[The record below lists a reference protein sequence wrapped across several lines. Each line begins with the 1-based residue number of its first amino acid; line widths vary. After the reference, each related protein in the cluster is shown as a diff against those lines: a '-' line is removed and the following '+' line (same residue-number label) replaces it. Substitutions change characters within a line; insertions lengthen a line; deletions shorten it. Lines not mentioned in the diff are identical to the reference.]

1 MADNWQTTFYSD
13 NSNKMEKLI
22 NKSFEKIIFL
32 FKPHLFKRNIFKL
45 YFYKIFYLIF
55 KKIITSPI
63 LINFGQF
70 KMFAYNNNKDLSKFM
85 LKNLNVWD
93 GFQVERIN
101 NIFKNKKSLFIDCGC
116 SFGSYSVPIAK
127 LNSTDSKVIAIDAST
142 VATRRLKE
150 NVLLNDINNIEI
162 YNLAIGKEEGYAN
175 FNEDLNLLPNSGS
188 FRFDS
193 FGKKLRVTTL
203 DIILEQQ
210 LLDSFEVI
218 FVKMDLEGYEFDGLL
233 GFKKNI
239 VKYKP
244 IILFEFSR
252 MLLQNTSFSENA
264 FNLFL
269 KEISYEIKDY
279 DNNIYSIEQLV
290 KDMNSKDEK
299 YEILADFLLVSK
311 NN

>member
-1 MADNWQTTFYSD
+1 
-13 NSNKMEKLI
+13 MEKLI

-127 LNSTDSKVIAIDAST
+127 LNSADSKVIAIDASS
-142 VATRRLKE
+142 VAIRRLKE
-150 NVLLNDINNIEI
+150 NIFLNDINNIEI

-193 FGKKLRVTTL
+193 SGKKLRITTL

-210 LLDSFEVI
+210 SLDSFEVI

-269 KEISYEIKDY
+269 KETSYEIKDY

>member
-1 MADNWQTTFYSD
+1 
-13 NSNKMEKLI
+13 MEKLI

-127 LNSTDSKVIAIDAST
+127 LNSTDSKVIAIDASSL
-142 VATRRLKE
+142 AIRRLKE
-150 NVLLNDINNIEI
+150 NVFLNEINNIEI
-162 YNLAIGKEEGYAN
+162 YNLAIGKEKGYAN

-193 FGKKLRVTTL
+193 SGKKLRITTL

-210 LLDSFEVI
+210 SLDSFEVI

-239 VKYKP
+239 LKYKP

-252 MLLQNTSFSENA
+252 MLLKNTTFSENA

-269 KEISYEIKDY
+269 KETSYEIKDY

-290 KDMNSKDEK
+290 KEMNSKNEK
-299 YEILADFLLVSK
+299 YELLADFLLVSK
-311 NN
+311 K

>member
-218 FVKMDLEGYEFDGLL
+218 FVKMDLEGYEFDCLL

-239 VKYKP
+239 LKYKP

-252 MLLQNTSFSENA
+252 MLLENTTFSENA

-269 KEISYEIKDY
+269 KETSYEIKDY

-290 KDMNSKDEK
+290 KEMNNKNEK
-299 YEILADFLLVSK
+299 YEVLADFLLVSK
-311 NN
+311 K

>member
-1 MADNWQTTFYSD
+1 
-13 NSNKMEKLI
+13 MEKLI

-45 YFYKIFYLIF
+45 YFYKIFYLVF

-63 LINFGQF
+63 LINFGEF

-127 LNSTDSKVIAIDAST
+127 LNSADSKVIAIDASS
-142 VATRRLKE
+142 VAIRRLKE
-150 NVLLNDINNIEI
+150 NIFLNDINNIEI

-193 FGKKLRVTTL
+193 SGKKLRITTL

-210 LLDSFEVI
+210 SLDSFEVI

-269 KEISYEIKDY
+269 KETSYEIKDY

>member
-1 MADNWQTTFYSD
+1 M
-13 NSNKMEKLI
+13 KKLI
-22 NKSFEKIIFL
+22 NKSFEKIIFF

-63 LINFGQF
+63 LINFGEF

-93 GFQVERIN
+93 GFQVEKIN

-127 LNSTDSKVIAIDAST
+127 LNTTDSKVIAIDASS
-142 VATRRLKE
+142 VATTRLKE
-150 NVLLNDINNIEI
+150 NILLNDIKNIEI
-162 YNLAIGKEEGYAN
+162 YNIGIGKEEGYAN
-175 FNEDLNLLPNSGS
+175 FNEDLDLLPNSGS

-210 LLDSFEVI
+210 SLDIFEVI

-239 VKYKP
+239 VRYKP

-252 MLLQNTSFSENA
+252 MLLQNTTFSENA

-269 KEISYEIKDY
+269 KEMSYEIKDY

-290 KDMNSKDEK
+290 KEMNSKNEK
-299 YEILADFLLVSK
+299 YEVLADFLLVSK
-311 NN
+311 K

>member
-1 MADNWQTTFYSD
+1 
-13 NSNKMEKLI
+13 MEKLI

-45 YFYKIFYLIF
+45 YFYKIFYLVF
-55 KKIITSPI
+55 KKIIMSPI
-63 LINFGQF
+63 LINFGEF

-127 LNSTDSKVIAIDAST
+127 LNSTNSKVIAIDAST

-193 FGKKLRVTTL
+193 SGKKLRITTL

-210 LLDSFEVI
+210 SLDSFEVI

-269 KEISYEIKDY
+269 KETSYEIKDY

-290 KDMNSKDEK
+290 KEMNSKNEK
-299 YEILADFLLVSK
+299 YEVLADFLLVSK
-311 NN
+311 KKLIFRQTTF

>member
-1 MADNWQTTFYSD
+1 
-13 NSNKMEKLI
+13 
-22 NKSFEKIIFL
+22 
-32 FKPHLFKRNIFKL
+32 
-45 YFYKIFYLIF
+45 
-55 KKIITSPI
+55 
-63 LINFGQF
+63 
-70 KMFAYNNNKDLSKFM
+70 M

-127 LNSTDSKVIAIDAST
+127 LNSTDSKVIAIDASSL
-142 VATRRLKE
+142 AIRRLKE
-150 NVLLNDINNIEI
+150 NVFLNDINNIEI

-193 FGKKLRVTTL
+193 SGKKLRITTL

-210 LLDSFEVI
+210 SLDSFEVI

-269 KEISYEIKDY
+269 KETSYEIKDY
-279 DNNIYSIEQLV
+279 DNNIYSIEKLV
-290 KDMNSKDEK
+290 KEMNSKDEK
-299 YEILADFLLVSK
+299 YEVLADFLLVSK

>member
-1 MADNWQTTFYSD
+1 
-13 NSNKMEKLI
+13 MEKLI

-55 KKIITSPI
+55 KKITTSPI
-63 LINFGQF
+63 LINFGEF

-127 LNSTDSKVIAIDAST
+127 LNSTDSKVIAIDASSL
-142 VATRRLKE
+142 AIRRLKE
-150 NVLLNDINNIEI
+150 NVFLNEINNIEI
-162 YNLAIGKEEGYAN
+162 YNLAIGKEKGYAN

-193 FGKKLRVTTL
+193 SGKKLRITTL

-210 LLDSFEVI
+210 SLDSFEVI

-269 KEISYEIKDY
+269 KETSYEIKDY

-290 KDMNSKDEK
+290 KEMNSKDEK
-299 YEILADFLLVSK
+299 YEVLADFLLVSK

>member
-1 MADNWQTTFYSD
+1 
-13 NSNKMEKLI
+13 MEKLI

-55 KKIITSPI
+55 KKITTSPI
-63 LINFGQF
+63 LINFGEF

-93 GFQVERIN
+93 GFQVERVN

-127 LNSTDSKVIAIDAST
+127 LNSTDSKVIAIDASS
-142 VATRRLKE
+142 VAIRRLKE
-150 NVLLNDINNIEI
+150 NVFLNDINNIEI

-193 FGKKLRVTTL
+193 SGKKLRITTL

-210 LLDSFEVI
+210 PLDSFEVI
-218 FVKMDLEGYEFDGLL
+218 FVKMDLEGYEFDGLM

-269 KEISYEIKDY
+269 KETSYEIKDC

-290 KDMNSKDEK
+290 KEMNSKDEK
-299 YEILADFLLVSK
+299 YEVLADFLLVSK

>member
-1 MADNWQTTFYSD
+1 
-13 NSNKMEKLI
+13 MEKLI

-55 KKIITSPI
+55 KKITTSPI
-63 LINFGQF
+63 LINFGEF

-127 LNSTDSKVIAIDAST
+127 LNSTDSKVIAIDASSL
-142 VATRRLKE
+142 AIRRLKE
-150 NVLLNDINNIEI
+150 NVFLNDINNIEI

-188 FRFDS
+188 FRFDFS
-193 FGKKLRVTTL
+193 GKKLRITTL
-203 DIILEQQ
+203 DIILERQS
-210 LLDSFEVI
+210 LDSFEVI

-269 KEISYEIKDY
+269 KETSYEIKDY

-290 KDMNSKDEK
+290 KEMNSKEEK
-299 YEILADFLLVSK
+299 YEVLADFLLVSK
-311 NN
+311 K

>member
-127 LNSTDSKVIAIDAST
+127 LNSTNSKVIAIDAST

-188 FRFDS
+188 FRLDS

-210 LLDSFEVI
+210 FLDSFEVV

-252 MLLQNTSFSENA
+252 MLLKNTTFSENA

-269 KEISYEIKDY
+269 KETSYEIKDY

-290 KDMNSKDEK
+290 KEMNSKNEK
-299 YEILADFLLVSK
+299 YEVLADFLLVSK
-311 NN
+311 K

>member
-1 MADNWQTTFYSD
+1 
-13 NSNKMEKLI
+13 MEKLI

-150 NVLLNDINNIEI
+150 NVLLYDINNIEI

-193 FGKKLRVTTL
+193 SGKKLRITTL

-210 LLDSFEVI
+210 SLDSFEVI

-269 KEISYEIKDY
+269 KETSYEIKDY

-290 KDMNSKDEK
+290 KEMNSKDEK
-299 YEILADFLLVSK
+299 YEVLADFLLVSK

>member
-1 MADNWQTTFYSD
+1 
-13 NSNKMEKLI
+13 MEKLI

-63 LINFGQF
+63 LINFGEF

-85 LKNLNVWD
+85 LKNLNMWD

-127 LNSTDSKVIAIDAST
+127 LNSTDSKVIAIDASF

-162 YNLAIGKEEGYAN
+162 YNLAIGKEESYAN

-193 FGKKLRVTTL
+193 SGKKLRITTL
-203 DIILEQQ
+203 DIILEKQS
-210 LLDSFEVI
+210 LDSFEVI

-239 VKYKP
+239 LKYKP

-252 MLLQNTSFSENA
+252 MLLENRTFSENA

-269 KEISYEIKDY
+269 KETSYEIKDY

-290 KDMNSKDEK
+290 KEINSKNEK
-299 YEILADFLLVSK
+299 YEVLADFLLVSK
-311 NN
+311 K

>member
-1 MADNWQTTFYSD
+1 
-13 NSNKMEKLI
+13 MEKLI
-22 NKSFEKIIFL
+22 NKIFEKIIFF
-32 FKPHLFKRNIFKL
+32 FKPHLFKRNNFKL

-63 LINFGQF
+63 LINFSEF

-93 GFQVERIN
+93 GFQVEKIN

-127 LNSTDSKVIAIDAST
+127 LNTTDSKVIAIDASS
-142 VATRRLKE
+142 VATARLKE
-150 NVLLNDINNIEI
+150 NVLLNDIKNIEI
-162 YNLAIGKEEGYAN
+162 YNIGIGKEEGYAN
-175 FNEDLNLLPNSGS
+175 FNEDLDLLPNSGS

-210 LLDSFEVI
+210 CLDSFEVI

-239 VKYKP
+239 VRYKP

-252 MLLQNTSFSENA
+252 MLLQNTTFSENA

-269 KEISYEIKDY
+269 KEMSYEIKDY
-279 DNNIYSIEQLV
+279 NNNIYSIEQLV
-290 KDMNSKDEK
+290 KEMNSKNEK
-299 YEILADFLLVSK
+299 YEVLADFLLVSK
-311 NN
+311 K

>member
-1 MADNWQTTFYSD
+1 
-13 NSNKMEKLI
+13 MERLI

-45 YFYKIFYLIF
+45 YFYKIFYLVF
-55 KKIITSPI
+55 KKIIMSPI
-63 LINFGQF
+63 LINFGEF

-127 LNSTDSKVIAIDAST
+127 LNSADSKVIAIDASS
-142 VATRRLKE
+142 VAIRRLKE
-150 NVLLNDINNIEI
+150 NIFLNDINNIEI

-193 FGKKLRVTTL
+193 SGKKLRITTL

-210 LLDSFEVI
+210 SLDSFEVI

-269 KEISYEIKDY
+269 KETSYEIKDY

-290 KDMNSKDEK
+290 KEMNSKDEK
-299 YEILADFLLVSK
+299 YEVLADFLLVSK

>member
-239 VKYKP
+239 AKYKP

-252 MLLQNTSFSENA
+252 MLLKNKAFSENA

-269 KEISYEIKDY
+269 KETSYEIKDY

-290 KDMNSKDEK
+290 KEMNSKNEK
-299 YEILADFLLVSK
+299 YEVLADFLLVSK
-311 NN
+311 K

>member
-1 MADNWQTTFYSD
+1 
-13 NSNKMEKLI
+13 MEKLI

-193 FGKKLRVTTL
+193 SGKKLRITTL

-210 LLDSFEVI
+210 SLDSFEVI

-252 MLLQNTSFSENA
+252 MLLQNTTFSENA

-269 KEISYEIKDY
+269 KETSYEIKDY

>member
-1 MADNWQTTFYSD
+1 
-13 NSNKMEKLI
+13 MEKLI

-127 LNSTDSKVIAIDAST
+127 LNSTDSKVIAIDASS
-142 VATRRLKE
+142 VAIRRLKE
-150 NVLLNDINNIEI
+150 NIFLNDINNIEI
-162 YNLAIGKEEGYAN
+162 YNLAIGKKEGYAN

-193 FGKKLRVTTL
+193 SGKKLRITTL

-210 LLDSFEVI
+210 SLDSFEVI

>member
-1 MADNWQTTFYSD
+1 
-13 NSNKMEKLI
+13 MEKLI

-55 KKIITSPI
+55 KKITTSPI
-63 LINFGQF
+63 LINFGEF

-127 LNSTDSKVIAIDAST
+127 LNSTDSKVIAIDASSL
-142 VATRRLKE
+142 AIRRLKE
-150 NVLLNDINNIEI
+150 NVFLNDINNIEI

-193 FGKKLRVTTL
+193 SGKKLRITTL

-210 LLDSFEVI
+210 PLDSFEVI

-269 KEISYEIKDY
+269 KETSYEIKDY
-279 DNNIYSIEQLV
+279 DNNIYSIEKLV
-290 KDMNSKDEK
+290 KEMNSKDEK
-299 YEILADFLLVSK
+299 YEVLADFLLVSK

>member
-1 MADNWQTTFYSD
+1 
-13 NSNKMEKLI
+13 MEKLI
-22 NKSFEKIIFL
+22 NKIFEKIIFF
-32 FKPHLFKRNIFKL
+32 FKPHLFKRNNFKL

-63 LINFGQF
+63 LINFGEF

-93 GFQVERIN
+93 GFQVEKIN

-127 LNSTDSKVIAIDAST
+127 LNTNDSKVIAIDASS
-142 VATRRLKE
+142 VATARLKE
-150 NVLLNDINNIEI
+150 NVLLNDIKNIEI
-162 YNLAIGKEEGYAN
+162 YNIGIGKEEGYAN
-175 FNEDLNLLPNSGS
+175 FNEDLDLLPNSGS

-210 LLDSFEVI
+210 SLDSFEVI

-239 VKYKP
+239 VRYKP

-252 MLLQNTSFSENA
+252 MLLQNTTFSESA

-269 KEISYEIKDY
+269 KEMSYEIKDY
-279 DNNIYSIEQLV
+279 NNNIYSIEKLV
-290 KDMNSKDEK
+290 KEMNSKNEK
-299 YEILADFLLVSK
+299 YEVLADFLLVSK
-311 NN
+311 K

>member
-1 MADNWQTTFYSD
+1 
-13 NSNKMEKLI
+13 MEKLI

-55 KKIITSPI
+55 KKITTSPI
-63 LINFGQF
+63 LINFGEF

-127 LNSTDSKVIAIDAST
+127 LNSTDSKVIAIDASSL
-142 VATRRLKE
+142 AIRRLKE
-150 NVLLNDINNIEI
+150 NVFLNEINNIEI
-162 YNLAIGKEEGYAN
+162 YNLAIGKEKGYAN

-193 FGKKLRVTTL
+193 SGKKLRITTL

-210 LLDSFEVI
+210 SLDSFEVI

-269 KEISYEIKDY
+269 KETSYEIKDY

-290 KDMNSKDEK
+290 KEMNSKDEK

>member
-1 MADNWQTTFYSD
+1 
-13 NSNKMEKLI
+13 MEKLI

-32 FKPHLFKRNIFKL
+32 FKPHLFKRNIFRL

-63 LINFGQF
+63 LINFGEF
-70 KMFAYNNNKDLSKFM
+70 KMFSYNNNKDLSKFM

-127 LNSTDSKVIAIDAST
+127 LNSTDSKVIAIDASS
-142 VATRRLKE
+142 VAIRRLKE
-150 NVLLNDINNIEI
+150 NVFLNDINNIEI

-193 FGKKLRVTTL
+193 SGKKLRITTL

-210 LLDSFEVI
+210 SLDSFEVI

-269 KEISYEIKDY
+269 KETSYEIKDY

-290 KDMNSKDEK
+290 KEMNSKDEK
-299 YEILADFLLVSK
+299 YEVLADFLLVSK

>member
-1 MADNWQTTFYSD
+1 
-13 NSNKMEKLI
+13 MEKLI

-55 KKIITSPI
+55 KKITTSPI
-63 LINFGQF
+63 LINFGEF

-127 LNSTDSKVIAIDAST
+127 LNSADSKVIAIDASS
-142 VATRRLKE
+142 VAIRRLKE
-150 NVLLNDINNIEI
+150 NIFLNDINNIEI

-193 FGKKLRVTTL
+193 SGKKLRITTL

-210 LLDSFEVI
+210 SLDSFEVI

-252 MLLQNTSFSENA
+252 MLLKNTTFSENT

-269 KEISYEIKDY
+269 KETSYEIKDY

-290 KDMNSKDEK
+290 KEMNSKNEK
-299 YEILADFLLVSK
+299 YEVLADFLLVSK
-311 NN
+311 K

>member
-1 MADNWQTTFYSD
+1 
-13 NSNKMEKLI
+13 MEKLI

-45 YFYKIFYLIF
+45 YFYKIFYLVF
-55 KKIITSPI
+55 KKIIMSPI
-63 LINFGQF
+63 LINFGEF

-127 LNSTDSKVIAIDAST
+127 LNSTNSKVIAIDAST

-193 FGKKLRVTTL
+193 SGKKLRITTL

-210 LLDSFEVI
+210 SLDSFEVI

-269 KEISYEIKDY
+269 KETSYEIKDY

>member
-1 MADNWQTTFYSD
+1 
-13 NSNKMEKLI
+13 MEKSI

-55 KKIITSPI
+55 KKITTSPI
-63 LINFGQF
+63 LINFGEF

-127 LNSTDSKVIAIDAST
+127 LNSTDSKVIAIDASSL
-142 VATRRLKE
+142 AIRRLKE
-150 NVLLNDINNIEI
+150 NVFLNEINNIEI

-193 FGKKLRVTTL
+193 SGKKLRITTL

-210 LLDSFEVI
+210 SLDSFEVI

-269 KEISYEIKDY
+269 KETSYEIKDY
-279 DNNIYSIEQLV
+279 DNNIYSIEKLV
-290 KDMNSKDEK
+290 KEMNSKDEK
-299 YEILADFLLVSK
+299 YEVLADFLLVSK

>member
-1 MADNWQTTFYSD
+1 
-13 NSNKMEKLI
+13 MEKLI

-55 KKIITSPI
+55 KKITTSPI
-63 LINFGQF
+63 LINFGEF

-127 LNSTDSKVIAIDAST
+127 LNSTDSKVIAIDASSL
-142 VATRRLKE
+142 AIRRLKE
-150 NVLLNDINNIEI
+150 NVFLNEINNIEI
-162 YNLAIGKEEGYAN
+162 YNLAIGKEKGYAN

-193 FGKKLRVTTL
+193 SGKKLRITTL

-210 LLDSFEVI
+210 YLDSFEVI

-269 KEISYEIKDY
+269 KETSYEIKDY

-290 KDMNSKDEK
+290 KEMNSKDEK
-299 YEILADFLLVSK
+299 YEVLADFLLVSK

>member
-1 MADNWQTTFYSD
+1 
-13 NSNKMEKLI
+13 MEKLI

-55 KKIITSPI
+55 KKITTSPI
-63 LINFGQF
+63 LINFGEF

-127 LNSTDSKVIAIDAST
+127 LNSTDSKVIAIDASSL
-142 VATRRLKE
+142 AIRRLKE
-150 NVLLNDINNIEI
+150 NVFLNEINNIEI

-193 FGKKLRVTTL
+193 SGKKLRITTL

-210 LLDSFEVI
+210 SLDSFEVI

-252 MLLQNTSFSENA
+252 MLLKNTTFSENA

-269 KEISYEIKDY
+269 KETSYEIKDY

-290 KDMNSKDEK
+290 KEMNSKNEK
-299 YEILADFLLVSK
+299 YEVLADFLLVSK
-311 NN
+311 K

>member
-1 MADNWQTTFYSD
+1 
-13 NSNKMEKLI
+13 MEKLI

-45 YFYKIFYLIF
+45 YFYKIFYLVF
-55 KKIITSPI
+55 KKIIMSPI
-63 LINFGQF
+63 LINFGEF

-127 LNSTDSKVIAIDAST
+127 LNSADSKVIAIDASS
-142 VATRRLKE
+142 VAIRRLKE
-150 NVLLNDINNIEI
+150 NIFLNDINNIEI

-193 FGKKLRVTTL
+193 SGKKLRITTL

-210 LLDSFEVI
+210 SLDSFEVI

-269 KEISYEIKDY
+269 KETSYEIKDY

>member
-1 MADNWQTTFYSD
+1 
-13 NSNKMEKLI
+13 MEKLI

-127 LNSTDSKVIAIDAST
+127 LNSTDSKVIAIDASS
-142 VATRRLKE
+142 VAIRRLKE
-150 NVLLNDINNIEI
+150 NIFLNDINNIEI
-162 YNLAIGKEEGYAN
+162 YNLAIGKKEGYAN

-193 FGKKLRVTTL
+193 SGKKLRITTL

-210 LLDSFEVI
+210 SLDSFEVI
-218 FVKMDLEGYEFDGLL
+218 FVKIDLEGYEFDGLL

>member
-70 KMFAYNNNKDLSKFM
+70 KMLAYNNNKDLSKFM

-127 LNSTDSKVIAIDAST
+127 LNSTNSKVIAIDAST

-269 KEISYEIKDY
+269 KETSYEIKDY

>member
-1 MADNWQTTFYSD
+1 
-13 NSNKMEKLI
+13 MEKLI
-22 NKSFEKIIFL
+22 NKIFEKIIFF
-32 FKPHLFKRNIFKL
+32 FKPHLFKRNNFKL
-45 YFYKIFYLIF
+45 YLYKIFYLIF

-63 LINFGQF
+63 LINFGEF

-93 GFQVERIN
+93 GFQVEKIN

-127 LNSTDSKVIAIDAST
+127 LNTNDSKVIAIDASS
-142 VATRRLKE
+142 VATARLKE
-150 NVLLNDINNIEI
+150 NVLLNDIKNIEI
-162 YNLAIGKEEGYAN
+162 YNIGIGKEEGYAN
-175 FNEDLNLLPNSGS
+175 FNEDLDLLPNSGS

-210 LLDSFEVI
+210 SLDSFEVI

-239 VKYKP
+239 VRYKP

-252 MLLQNTSFSENA
+252 MLLQNTTFSESA

-269 KEISYEIKDY
+269 KEMSYEIKDY
-279 DNNIYSIEQLV
+279 NNNIYSIEQLV
-290 KDMNSKDEK
+290 KEMNSKNEK
-299 YEILADFLLVSK
+299 YEVLADFLLVSK
-311 NN
+311 K

>member
-1 MADNWQTTFYSD
+1 
-13 NSNKMEKLI
+13 MEKLI

-32 FKPHLFKRNIFKL
+32 FKPHLFKRNVFKL

-55 KKIITSPI
+55 KKIVTSPI
-63 LINFGQF
+63 LINFGEF
-70 KMFAYNNNKDLSKFM
+70 KMLAYNNNKDLSKFM

-127 LNSTDSKVIAIDAST
+127 LNSTDSKVIAIDASS
-142 VATRRLKE
+142 VATTRLKE
-150 NVLLNDINNIEI
+150 NVLLNNINNIEI

-175 FNEDLNLLPNSGS
+175 FNEDLSLLPNSGS

-193 FGKKLRVTTL
+193 LGKKLRVTTL
-203 DIILEQQ
+203 DVILEQQ
-210 LLDSFEVI
+210 SLDSFEVI

-252 MLLQNTSFSENA
+252 MLLQNKIFSENA

-269 KEISYEIKDY
+269 KETSYEIKDY

-290 KDMNSKDEK
+290 KKMNSKNEK
-299 YEILADFLLVSK
+299 YEVLADFLLVSK
-311 NN
+311 K

>member
-1 MADNWQTTFYSD
+1 
-13 NSNKMEKLI
+13 MEKLI

-32 FKPHLFKRNIFKL
+32 FKPHLFKRNVFKL

-55 KKIITSPI
+55 KKIVTSPI
-63 LINFGQF
+63 LINFGEF
-70 KMFAYNNNKDLSKFM
+70 KMLAYNNNKDLSKFM

-127 LNSTDSKVIAIDAST
+127 LNSTGSKVIAIDASS
-142 VATRRLKE
+142 VATTRLKE
-150 NVLLNDINNIEI
+150 NVLLNNINNIEI

-175 FNEDLNLLPNSGS
+175 FNEDLSLLPNSGS

-193 FGKKLRVTTL
+193 LGKKLRVTTL

-210 LLDSFEVI
+210 SLDSFEVI

-244 IILFEFSR
+244 MILFEFSR
-252 MLLQNTSFSENA
+252 MLLQNKIFSENA

-269 KEISYEIKDY
+269 KETSYEIKDY

-290 KDMNSKDEK
+290 KEMNSKNEK
-299 YEILADFLLVSK
+299 YEVLADFLLVSK
-311 NN
+311 K

>member
-1 MADNWQTTFYSD
+1 
-13 NSNKMEKLI
+13 MEKLI

-55 KKIITSPI
+55 KKITTSPI
-63 LINFGQF
+63 LINFGEF

-127 LNSTDSKVIAIDAST
+127 LNSTDSKVIAIDASSL
-142 VATRRLKE
+142 AIRRLKE
-150 NVLLNDINNIEI
+150 NVFLNEINNIEI
-162 YNLAIGKEEGYAN
+162 YNLAIGKEKGYAN

-193 FGKKLRVTTL
+193 SGKKLRITTL

-210 LLDSFEVI
+210 SLDSFEVI

-252 MLLQNTSFSENA
+252 MLLQNTTFSENA

-269 KEISYEIKDY
+269 KETSYEIKDY

-290 KDMNSKDEK
+290 KEMNSKEEK
-299 YEILADFLLVSK
+299 YEVLADFLLVSK
-311 NN
+311 K

>member
-1 MADNWQTTFYSD
+1 
-13 NSNKMEKLI
+13 MEKLI

-63 LINFGQF
+63 LINFGEF

-127 LNSTDSKVIAIDAST
+127 LNSTDSKVIAIDASSL
-142 VATRRLKE
+142 AIRRLKE
-150 NVLLNDINNIEI
+150 NVFLNDINNIEI

-193 FGKKLRVTTL
+193 SGKKLRITTL

-210 LLDSFEVI
+210 SLDSFEVI

-269 KEISYEIKDY
+269 KETSYEIKDY
-279 DNNIYSIEQLV
+279 DNNIYSIEKLV
-290 KDMNSKDEK
+290 KEMNSKDEK
-299 YEILADFLLVSK
+299 YEVLADFLLVSK

>member
-1 MADNWQTTFYSD
+1 MQ
-13 NSNKMEKLI
+13 KLI
-22 NKSFEKIIFL
+22 NKLFEKIIFF
-32 FKPHLFKRNIFKL
+32 FKPHLFKRNNFKL

-63 LINFGQF
+63 LINFSEF

-93 GFQVERIN
+93 GFQVEKIN

-127 LNSTDSKVIAIDAST
+127 LNTTDSKVIAIDASS
-142 VATRRLKE
+142 VATARLKE
-150 NVLLNDINNIEI
+150 NVLLNDIKNIEI
-162 YNLAIGKEEGYAN
+162 YNIGIGKEEGYAN
-175 FNEDLNLLPNSGS
+175 FNEDLDLLPNSGS

-210 LLDSFEVI
+210 SLDSFEVI

-239 VKYKP
+239 VRYKP

-252 MLLQNTSFSENA
+252 MLLQNTTFSESA

-269 KEISYEIKDY
+269 KEMSYEIKDY
-279 DNNIYSIEQLV
+279 NNNIYSIEQLV
-290 KDMNSKDEK
+290 KEMNSKNEK
-299 YEILADFLLVSK
+299 YEVLADFLLVSK
-311 NN
+311 K

>member
-1 MADNWQTTFYSD
+1 
-13 NSNKMEKLI
+13 MEKLI
-22 NKSFEKIIFL
+22 NKIFEKIIFF
-32 FKPHLFKRNIFKL
+32 FKPHLFKRNNFKL

-63 LINFGQF
+63 LINFSEF

-93 GFQVERIN
+93 GFQVEKIN

-127 LNSTDSKVIAIDAST
+127 LNTTDSKVIAIDASS
-142 VATRRLKE
+142 VATARLKE
-150 NVLLNDINNIEI
+150 NVLLNDIKNIEI
-162 YNLAIGKEEGYAN
+162 YNIGIGKEEGYAN
-175 FNEDLNLLPNSGS
+175 FNEDLELLPNSGS

-210 LLDSFEVI
+210 CLDSFEVI

-239 VKYKP
+239 VRYKP

-252 MLLQNTSFSENA
+252 MLLQNTTFSENA

-269 KEISYEIKDY
+269 KEMSYEIKDY
-279 DNNIYSIEQLV
+279 NNNIYSIEQLV
-290 KDMNSKDEK
+290 KEMNSKNEK
-299 YEILADFLLVSK
+299 YEVLADFLLVSK
-311 NN
+311 K

>member
-1 MADNWQTTFYSD
+1 
-13 NSNKMEKLI
+13 MERLI

-45 YFYKIFYLIF
+45 YFYKIFYLVF
-55 KKIITSPI
+55 KKIIMSPI
-63 LINFGQF
+63 LINFGEF

-127 LNSTDSKVIAIDAST
+127 LNSADSKVIAIDASS
-142 VATRRLKE
+142 VAIRRLKE
-150 NVLLNDINNIEI
+150 NIFLNDINNIEI

-193 FGKKLRVTTL
+193 SGKKLRITTL

-210 LLDSFEVI
+210 SLDSFEVI

-269 KEISYEIKDY
+269 KETSYEIKDY